1 MTRIKVSVII
11 PVYNSVKY
19 LKESLDSV
27 LKQTLKE
34 IEIICVDD
42 GSNDG
47 SGILLKEYAT
57 RDDRIV
63 LFSQTNRGVSTAR
76 NVGIQAA
83 KGEYIYFLD
92 SDDYIEPDT
101 LETACREM
109 DIKNLGIVYFD
120 TYAFSE
126 GDISE
131 KIVEEKNKAYHRKND
146 YSSIYTGAQLLYE
159 FLKNQDYVCSIWKQ
173 MIRRDLLQENNLCF
187 YDGII
192 YEDELYT
199 IQTMLLARRVSYIH
213 RRLHHR
219 RLRPNSIVTSHLSFQ
234 NVYGYFICVKEAYPF
249 LLQHGCEAERLVQLM
264 DYLRRVA
271 FRARNQYIQLLETEQ
286 LKYEALSEEEK
297 FLFQLCITDYSNSVK
312 QRDEISE
319 KNKNLLQEN
328 GSVKKEL
335 LKAQKKNVQMLK
347 YKTARIDIKNSGSE
361 TNNLSLISCSDAK
374 VKIQTPDW
382 FINEQGTGLVVHSV
396 ANVLD
401 MKFKCIGNGDLKIVL
416 RGMDCRDKNGK
427 RFPVWIGCTRLEI
440 DDACLFDN
448 LHLICHDSPFIT
460 NIKVTDGQIITIHL
474 EWQEAQ
480 DLIAKEREMHL
491 KLIDQTRQKV
501 ISLEKANAETAKKLG
516 DTQQKVVNLEKVNAE
531 TAKKLG
537 DTQQKVDNLEK
548 EKTNT
553 IEKLKKSQNKADNL
567 ANELSN
573 VKNGWSFR
581 IGRAV
586 TWIPRK
592 IKGFLK

>member
-19 LKESLDSV
+19 LNECLDSV

-63 LFSQTNRGVSTAR
+63 LFSQTNKGVSTAR

-109 DIKNLGIVYFD
+109 DIKNLDIVYFD
-120 TYAFSE
+120 TYAFGE
-126 GDISE
+126 GGISE
-131 KIVEEKNKAYHRKND
+131 EIVENKNKVYHRKND
-146 YSSIYTGAQLLYE
+146 YPSIYTGAQLLYE
-159 FLKNQDYVCSIWKQ
+159 FIKNQDYVCCVWKQ
-173 MIRRDLLQENNLCF
+173 MIRRNFLEDNYLRF

-199 IQTMLLARRVSYIH
+199 IQTMLLAKRVSYIH

-219 RLRPNSIVTSHLSFQ
+219 RLRQNSIVTSHLAFR

-249 LLQHGCEAERLVQLM
+249 LLQHSCESECLGQLM
-264 DYLRRVA
+264 DYLRRVG
-271 FRARNQYIQLLETEQ
+271 FRARNQYNKLLETEQ

-297 FLFQLCITDYSNSVK
+297 FLFQLCITDYANSVK

-335 LKAQKKNVQMLK
+335 LEAQKKNVQMLK

-374 VKIQTPDW
+374 VRIQTPDW

-401 MKFKCIGNGDLKIVL
+401 MQFKCIGNGDLKIVL

-480 DLIAKEREMHL
+480 DLIAKERETQM
-491 KLIDQTRQKV
+491 KLVDQTQQKV
-501 ISLEKANAETAKKLG
+501 VKLEKVNAETVKKLGDTQQKVVKLEKVNAEAVKKLG
-516 DTQQKVVNLEKVNAE
+516 DTQQKVVNLEK
-531 TAKKLG
+531 
-537 DTQQKVDNLEK
+537 

-553 IEKLKKSQNKADNL
+553 IEKLKRSQNKADSL
-567 ANELSN
+567 ANELKN

-581 IGRAV
+581 IGRVV

-592 IKGFLK
+592 IKGLLK